1 MEEEYGGCGR
11 VTPTRTHPK
20 IWMIARKKKKKKN
33 QTKGKKNAEKL
44 SQLIAADS
52 SFETCSLWVFK
63 MIHLP

>member
-20 IWMIARKKKKKKN
+20 IWMIARKKKI
-33 QTKGKKNAEKL
+33 TDKGEKNAEKL